1 MEASLQKGDR
11 VWAYKANK
19 VPQLCLPCKRE
30 DGRANIYEPAKEG
43 YILNCTL
50 FFAEFKI
57 RQNVLY
63 IPLSQG
69 GHGVGY
75 KGGAGGL
82 LGSTRLFFA

>member
-1 MEASLQKGDR
+1 MSNPLFPPLSKGGQDVGASLQKGGHGVEASLQKGDR

-57 RQNVLY
+57 RQNV
-63 IPLSQG
+63 
-69 GHGVGY
+69 
-75 KGGAGGL
+75 
-82 LGSTRLFFA
+82 